1 MSVGSYTF
9 VQGATINHSVTVTE
23 DGTAIAIDS
32 GDTVTAYVRSGGTRV
47 SDIDN
52 VVLTRTGSDLPNG
65 VIIVSFTSTDST
77 SWPEGPCELVVTVN
91 NNYHHGD
98 NWEVIEL

>member
-9 VQGATINHSVTVTE
+9 VQGATINHSITVTE
-23 DGTAIAIDS
+23 NGSKIEILGT
-32 GDTVTAYVRSGGTRV
+32 DTVTAYVRSGGTKV
-47 SDIDN
+47 SEDDG
-52 VVLTRTGSDLPNG
+52 VVLTRTGSDIANG
-65 VIIVSFTSTDST
+65 VIIVSFNSTDSAK
-77 SWPEGPCELVVTVN
+77 WPEGPCELVVKVN

>member
-9 VQGATINHSVTVTE
+9 VQGATINHSVTATE
-23 DGTAIAIDS
+23 NGAAVAIELT
-32 GDTVTAYVRSGGTRV
+32 DTVTAYIRSGGTRV

-52 VVLTRTGSDLPNG
+52 VDLTRTGSDIANG
-65 VIIVSFTSTDST
+65 VIIISFTSTDSA
-77 SWPEGPCELVVTVN
+77 SWPEGPCEPVVKIN